1 MSVKSEL
8 LEIIKEDESII
19 IAEIMSDDMKK
30 GILEHEMKRLE
41 ELVPFIN

>member
-30 GILEHEMKRLE
+30 GILECTCSS
-41 ELVPFIN
+41 PFALII